1 MECAVHW
8 AVRRVEGRDI
18 ATALVADI
26 EVLVGQLR
34 WIGWG
39 VAEGAKW

>member
-1 MECAVHW
+1 MRSSLGGTSC
-8 AVRRVEGRDI
+8 RGRDI